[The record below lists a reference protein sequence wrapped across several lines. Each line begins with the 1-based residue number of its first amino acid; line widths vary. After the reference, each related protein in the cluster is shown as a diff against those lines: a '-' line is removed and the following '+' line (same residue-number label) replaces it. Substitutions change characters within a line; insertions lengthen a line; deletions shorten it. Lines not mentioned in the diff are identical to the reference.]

1 MVLLQIYAGFLLGG
15 VWDTSFVGF
24 KGRREFVLRGRLRK
38 FISGEMSRRVAFGG
52 ISKFRNDPRGTGICQ
67 ASCKQVDG
75 KKHRSFHRGSGVGE
89 LNYLTKSRVKISKI
103 RNKPAGENEN
113 PAGFF

>member
-1 MVLLQIYAGFLLGG
+1 MVLLQIYA
-15 VWDTSFVGF
+15 SF
-24 KGRREFVLRGRLRK
+24 LRGRGWDTFKAKRGGR

-52 ISKFRNDPRGTGICQ
+52 ISKFRNDPRGTGNCQ
-67 ASCKQVDG
+67 ASCKQEDG

-113 PAGFF
+113 PAGLF